1 MTNKT
6 SNRSGLLLTGLF
18 LLLSRSVAASP
29 VPTSSASGPVVSI
42 QQSPNSNSNHAMT
55 ASSFSTDD
63 NLPAGCTNTSLHGF
77 QWTVSDFHYSSSLTY
92 TTPSHR
98 ISGATVRFNLTSNAL
113 PELNV
118 YCDAYSSDFSD
129 PFYGQR
135 VYDCTTVVNS
145 TLGASV
151 GGKRGRV
158 LAEGGQSRT
167 QFRYWKSS
175 QSVEVRQTWECDD
188 LEGPAANMA
197 IFSAN
202 GTSAAQTP
210 NCTFEEHQT
219 PPAEWKNGD
228 TYYWNVQACTLSEFS
243 FAPSEL
249 QVFA

>member
-1 MTNKT
+1 
-6 SNRSGLLLTGLF
+6 
-18 LLLSRSVAASP
+18 
-29 VPTSSASGPVVSI
+29 SSASGPVVSI
-42 QQSPNSNSNHAMT
+42 QQSPTSNSNHAMT
-55 ASSFSTDD
+55 ASSFSTND

-98 ISGATVRFNLTSNAL
+98 INGATVRFNLTSNAL

-151 GGKRGRV
+151 GGKGERV
-158 LAEGGQSRT
+158 LAEGGRFQT

-188 LEGPAANMA
+188 LEGPAANM
-197 IFSAN
+197 
-202 GTSAAQTP
+202 
-210 NCTFEEHQT
+210 
-219 PPAEWKNGD
+219 
-228 TYYWNVQACTLSEFS
+228 
-243 FAPSEL
+243 
-249 QVFA
+249 